1 MNIENIEKAQQCAA
15 MLVNDL
21 RECLQTCTPLEALL
35 ILPRIEI
42 AANLNFAMIGILSA
56 MKVDENGVPF

>member
-1 MNIENIEKAQQCAA
+1 MNIENIEKAQQGAS

-21 RECLQTCTPLEALL
+21 RECLKTCSPIEALL
-35 ILPRIEI
+35 ILPKIEI
-42 AANLNFAMIGILSA
+42 AANLNFAMLGILSA

>member
-15 MLVNDL
+15 MLVSDL
-21 RECLQTCTPLEALL
+21 RECMETCTPLELLL

-42 AANLNFAMIGILSA
+42 AANLNFAML
-56 MKVDENGVPF
+56 

>member
-15 MLVNDL
+15 MLVSDL
-21 RECLQTCTPLEALL
+21 RECMETCTPLELLL

-42 AANLNFAMIGILSA
+42 AANLNFAIIGILTS